1 MNDRVMEYVTELLKV
16 QLPEAKEAIERVEG
30 SLSALP
36 FVVAHTFSIDGRAL
50 HVAITDRLR
59 RRCRKG
65 RVWKSPAFLTAFK
78 NAQYGFDPNRAHSP
92 GGADGIFVL
101 TRSHKPANAMMKKV
115 FDRFLDKPDSGAKEI
130 ADCLGAELQSLIPVR
145 LVSHHLRLLGCL
157 HRGEREDML
166 VLVDYD
172 DE

>member
-1 MNDRVMEYVTELLKV
+1 MNLI
-16 QLPEAKEAIERVEG
+16 EAKAAIERVEG

-36 FVVAHTFSIDGRAL
+36 YVVAHTFSINGRAL

-59 RRCRKG
+59 KRCRKG

-78 NAQYGFDPNRAHSP
+78 NAQYGFDPDHAHSP

-130 ADCLGAELQSLIPVR
+130 AEYLGTELHSLIAVR
-145 LVSHHLRLLGCL
+145 VVSHHLRLLGCL
-157 HRGEREDML
+157 HRGEREDTL

-172 DE
+172 ADCI

>member
-1 MNDRVMEYVTELLKV
+1 MTLI
-16 QLPEAKEAIERVEG
+16 EAKTTIERIEG

-36 FVVAHTFSIDGRAL
+36 FVVAHTFSIDGRSL

-65 RVWKSPAFLTAFK
+65 RAWKSPAFLTAFK

-101 TRSHKPANAMMKKV
+101 TRGHRPANAMMTKI
-115 FDRFLDKPDSGAKEI
+115 FDRFLDKPDSGAAEI
-130 ADCLGAELQSLIPVR
+130 ADYLGVELQSLIPVR

-157 HRGEREDML
+157 HRGERDDTL

-172 DE
+172 DD